1 MSSSGLT
8 FILRL
13 KLLPTI
19 RMAKGKHPHSFTISS
34 ACSSYERK
42 LIHGRSKKMVVLCL
56 RGVKQ
61 QKKGK
66 YVLSIDGFRHY

>member
-19 RMAKGKHPHSFTISS
+19 RMAKGKQPHNFTISS

-42 LIHGRSKKMVVLCL
+42 LIHGRRKKTLLRL
-56 RGVKQ
+56 RGNNNRKVSTYCQ
-61 QKKGK
+61 TMSF
-66 YVLSIDGFRHY
+66 VIIN